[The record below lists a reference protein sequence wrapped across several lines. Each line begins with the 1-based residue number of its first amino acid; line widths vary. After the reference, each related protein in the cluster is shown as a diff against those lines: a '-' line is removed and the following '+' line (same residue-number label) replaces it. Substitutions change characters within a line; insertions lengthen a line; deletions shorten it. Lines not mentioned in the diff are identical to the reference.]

1 LLVSNRGR
9 PVIMERVGAIQRGEE
24 KATVR
29 PKSSLSVSKGDDYKK
44 EGDRIFGRVCCDR
57 VRGND
62 FKLELVRLRLDNKEE
77 VFYGKSSEALE

>member
-1 LLVSNRGR
+1 MGRGFPFQCLR
-9 PVIMERVGAIQRGEE
+9 RGF
-24 KATVR
+24 
-29 PKSSLSVSKGDDYKK
+29 KK